1 MKEQRERQWLY
12 QTEVKLP
19 QELAEKLVNLGRKS
33 TAARE
38 AINELAE
45 AHKNQTLNFDLNTE
59 RRAKKADAKQM
70 VPVSIYIYV
79 DQLKWLDE
87 EARQHSAS
95 RSSLIRLAL
104 DRYFKKRRGG

>member
-1 MKEQRERQWLY
+1 LKERRWLY

-19 QELAEKLVNLGRKS
+19 QELAEKLVALGKKS

-38 AINELAE
+38 AINEMAE

-70 VPVSIYIYV
+70 VPVGVYVYI

-87 EARQHSAS
+87 EARQHCAS
-95 RSSLIRLAL
+95 RSSLVRLAL
-104 DRYFKKRRGG
+104 DRYLRGKEGGG